1 METAS
6 APMNQKKPSKKRIIL
21 TIIFVLINI
30 GVIVV
35 TAIVEFSK
43 NASDAKEIPFL
54 GLDFRYLLAAVA
66 CVLVFY
72 GAETAKHLIMMR
84 YLLGKPNFKT
94 AFQVTV
100 IGKYY
105 DNVTPLG
112 AGGQPFQIYY
122 LSKRGLPKG
131 AAASMP
137 ILAFITSNFGFV
149 ILAFLV
155 FIVNPG
161 ATGSTVVSVSA
172 WIGLL
177 FYSAV
182 PVTIIIFTIAPKFA
196 EAILNFFILVLSKIR
211 LIRDREKAQKATF
224 TALGEYRDV
233 IRSIANRK
241 GLPVL
246 GLLLLL
252 SLVYYIA
259 LCLMPHYV
267 LRAFGGAATWFQSF
281 CITVNIYA
289 AITFIPTPGNA
300 GAAEGTFY
308 ALFSVLTGAYLFWA
322 MLVWRFF
329 CYYLFIIMGGVVYAY
344 NALTA
349 QRARRAMTGADFPI
363 MSNEDAMPDVEDS
376 EEEPVKNVPEEV
388 EEEEFAQDVPEEIE
402 EEEPET
408 RETLPEKEK
417 AAE

>member
-1 METAS
+1 MGTNT
-6 APMNQKKPSKKRIIL
+6 PGNQKKPSTKRIIL
-21 TIIFVLINI
+21 TILFVLINI
-30 GVIVV
+30 GVIAV

-43 NASDAKEIPFL
+43 NSADAQHIPFL

-66 CVLVFY
+66 CVVVFY
-72 GAETAKHLIMMR
+72 GAETSKHLLMMR

-122 LSKRGLPKG
+122 LSKQGLPKG

-161 ATGSTVVSVSA
+161 ASGSTVVTVSA
-172 WIGLL
+172 WVGLL

-182 PVTIIIFTIAPKFA
+182 PVTIIIFTIAPKIA
-196 EAILNFFILVLSKIR
+196 QAILGFFILILSKIR
-211 LIRDREKAQKATF
+211 LIRDREKAKEATF
-224 TALGEYRDV
+224 KALGEYRDV

-252 SLVYYIA
+252 SLAYHIA

-329 CYYLFIIMGGVVYAY
+329 CYYLFIIMGGVVYGY
-344 NALTA
+344 NALA
-349 QRARRAMTGADFPI
+349 ARKAKRAMTGADFPV
-363 MSNEDAMPDVEDS
+363 MSNDDALPEEEDVEEVLTEEDPEREAQSAANS
-376 EEEPVKNVPEEV
+376 E
-388 EEEEFAQDVPEEIE
+388 
-402 EEEPET
+402 
-408 RETLPEKEK
+408 
-417 AAE
+417 